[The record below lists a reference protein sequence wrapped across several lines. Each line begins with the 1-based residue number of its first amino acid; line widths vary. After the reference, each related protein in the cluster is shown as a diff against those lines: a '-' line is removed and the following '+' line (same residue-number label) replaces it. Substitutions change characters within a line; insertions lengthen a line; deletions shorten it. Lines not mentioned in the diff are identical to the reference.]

1 MQVMIGLESWFHNFS
16 QFIYR
21 ANTPEVLADIPR
33 PYVEY
38 SIWGLFKGAEITS
51 VLGGLVAHPLYRW
64 YLTRQLTPEKTTPNS
79 HKIIRSACRRLQGRF
94 LLCGLVAGPVAAVF
108 HSWTI
113 GNEAVVRDMCYAI
126 RCDTNALSM
135 DRFVLLLGFVG
146 WYWKRF
152 QGAVDGINV
161 AVVYALI
168 NAKVIAP
175 RTSPLLK
182 DRVQPHERYSS
193 VEEAANNRSQ
203 LRRFLAEEGKRRAME
218 DAK

>member
-1 MQVMIGLESWFHNFS
+1 MIGLESWFHNFS

-51 VLGGLVAHPLYRW
+51 VLGNVSLGGLVAHPLYRW

-79 HKIIRSACRRLQGRF
+79 HKIIRSLQGRF

-113 GNEAVVRDMCYAI
+113 DMCYAI

-168 NAKVIAP
+168 NAKVCF
-175 RTSPLLK
+175 LLLEHCGPAQNK
-182 DRVQPHERYSS
+182 RAFWQEVQLTLLTRRGYCSQKKS
-193 VEEAANNRSQ
+193 SQ
-203 LRRFLAEEGKRRAME
+203 LMVSFC
-218 DAK
+218 DAILTM